1 MNTLKR
7 NIFFL
12 VASDLKYL
20 KKKIIFEYK
29 ALILKS
35 ISLKINSLKDIFL
48 GGEKD
53 GNFVV

>member
-35 ISLKINSLKDIFL
+35 ISLKINSLKDIFF